1 MSNVLRIGGLI
12 AGIVLIAI
20 GVGAIYTGA
29 SGRNEVTSDV
39 KREQIVGTPDMTPTA
54 IAAEAKKAGLKNVSF
69 PSCSVANEV
78 INNGSKAKCFAS
90 YMRIHT
96 LEATG
101 GKTYAQM
108 PRYATADGK
117 GTNDATKAVVD
128 PNTKQPTDNP
138 VRNLWVTSTALQ
150 TALNTSFFAASVGL
164 FAIIMGIA
172 LVLSGIGFIV
182 LASGVLTRTAR
193 RGVESETKVAGVSA
207 PAAG

>member
-12 AGIVLIAI
+12 AGIVLVAI
-20 GVGAIYTGA
+20 GVGAIYTGV
-29 SGRNEVTSDV
+29 SGRNEVSSDV
-39 KREQIVGTPDMTPTA
+39 KREQIVGTPDMTPTL
-54 IAAEAKKAGLKNVSF
+54 IAAEAKKAGLTNVSL
-69 PSCSVANEV
+69 PTCSVANQAV
-78 INNGSKAKCFAS
+78 TNGTKAKCFAS

-101 GKTYAQM
+101 GKTYAEM

-117 GTNDATKAVVD
+117 GTDDATKAVLD
-128 PNTKQPTDNP
+128 PKTKQPADNP

-172 LVLSGIGFIV
+172 LVLAGIGFIV
-182 LASGVLTRTAR
+182 LASGVLTRTANR
-193 RGVESETKVAGVSA
+193 RQPETQIAGVSA